1 MTSAPATQSPPEG
14 SQPTGANL
22 AVPPPE
28 STRSRA
34 DRVVSGLLA
43 TMVTIYGILT
53 AVVIFSASHAES
65 LYYDNIFISQGQLSD
80 ASELALEAHIG
91 VSHDLSLL
99 EQMEIHEL
107 TGSDPEIAE
116 LLYGYLSA
124 EAQASMAR
132 SGGIDET
139 YGEERYFAH
148 NVERDNAMRSFDMAA
163 AWSQRASTYETLA
176 TVLAVGLAFA
186 AWASLMG
193 QRGSIRLVFTIV
205 SALVLVVSLGF
216 LGIHLVTR
224 EPLDEYITYI
234 DYEDYPPSEG
244 LDSSLTEG
252 LYVHPSG
259 AFEFAVP
266 SGWELAEEDEV
277 SALISDGESFAGA
290 ELADVGT
297 AYTEDEMQAHATD
310 YMGALLGDYQVDT
323 LDAQPGAAQA
333 SVTFIFEDTPSR
345 ANFLFAQEDTVV
357 LVLFFATASDTYDDM
372 LPIWD
377 EILDNF
383 QSDPEAALA
392 AGS

>member
-1 MTSAPATQSPPEG
+1 
-14 SQPTGANL
+14 
-22 AVPPPE
+22 
-28 STRSRA
+28 
-34 DRVVSGLLA
+34 
-43 TMVTIYGILT
+43 MVTIYGILT

-91 VSHDLSLL
+91 VSHDLSVL

-163 AWSQRASTYETLA
+163 AWSQR
-176 TVLAVGLAFA
+176 
-186 AWASLMG
+186 
-193 QRGSIRLVFTIV
+193 
-205 SALVLVVSLGF
+205 
-216 LGIHLVTR
+216 
-224 EPLDEYITYI
+224 
-234 DYEDYPPSEG
+234 
-244 LDSSLTEG
+244 
-252 LYVHPSG
+252 PSG

-297 AYTEDEMQAHATD
+297 AYTEDEMQTHATD

-345 ANFLFAQEDTVV
+345 ANFLFEQEDTVV
-357 LVLFFATASDTYDDM
+357 FVLFFATASDTYDDM

-377 EILDNF
+377 EILDSF
-383 QSDPEAALA
+383 QSDPEATLA